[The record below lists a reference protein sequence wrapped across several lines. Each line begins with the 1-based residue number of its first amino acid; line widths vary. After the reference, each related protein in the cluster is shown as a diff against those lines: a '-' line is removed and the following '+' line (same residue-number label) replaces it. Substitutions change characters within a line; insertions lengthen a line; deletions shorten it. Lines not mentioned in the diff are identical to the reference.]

1 MAPTHG
7 CIAGMSALGCQAW
20 YDTEMK
26 AGVAQLEHQMTFFSL
41 GSFSSDTKNLLLDQK
56 FKKKKN
62 QKTPTLHF

>member
-1 MAPTHG
+1 VAPTHG

-41 GSFSSDTKNLLLDQK
+41 GSFSSDTKNLLLNQK
-56 FKKKKN
+56 LKKKN